1 MRISGG
7 FRPAR
12 DENKYVM
19 PEYEK
24 IRFHNS
30 CSIGLYVSNLMGKVV
45 PEKNTQISHW
55 NLGIRLLTPD
65 GVAFN
70 ALGRCVKAK
79 PNQAVSSF
87 RWNDPESSNRDYAIR
102 SG

>member
-12 DENKYVM
+12 DENKHVM

-45 PEKNTQISHW
+45 PEGHFQKPDENHGT
-55 NLGIRLLTPD
+55 RRLTPD
-65 GVAFN
+65 RIAFG
-70 ALGRCVKAK
+70 AFGRCIETE
-79 PNQAVSSF
+79 PNQAKPSRIF
-87 RWNDPESSNRDYAIR
+87 DPGHIYPI
-102 SG
+102 GVMY